1 MKPLLPTSM
10 NDEELLY
17 SLALTRIPGLGL
29 AGMRKLWHACGNAT
43 DIFRRR
49 MELPELVTGSDKLVE
64 ALDCPPAFERARH
77 ELEFI
82 RKNKIACLGYNDAEY
97 PSRLRECGDA
107 PTLLFYKGNTPLN
120 QLKVINLVG
129 TRHATE
135 YGKEICHNFLRDLRQ
150 LCPEVLIVSGLA
162 YGIDIHAHRAA
173 LEYGFPTI
181 GVLAHGLDRIYP
193 PSHRHTAV
201 QMVQQGGLLT
211 EFMSETNPDRQNF
224 VMRNRIVASMCDATI
239 VVESAAKG
247 GALITADLAEGYHRD
262 CFAFPGRLYDPYSQ
276 GCNALIRDN
285 RAALIQSAEE
295 FVKAMCWD
303 TGNTIPQPIQR
314 QLFPDL
320 TEEEEQI
327 ARTLQASPD
336 GLPINELAM
345 TSTLPVNKLSALLFE
360 MEIKGVIQALP
371 GNRYKTLL

>member
-1 MKPLLPTSM
+1 M

-29 AGMRKLWHACGNAT
+29 AGMRKLWHACGSAT

-49 MELPELVTGSDKLVE
+49 TELPKLVTGSDKLVE
-64 ALDCPPAFERARH
+64 ALDCPAAFERARR

-82 RKNKIACLGYNDAEY
+82 RKNKIACLGYNETEY

-135 YGKEICHNFLRDLRQ
+135 YGKEICRNFLRDLRQ

-193 PSHRHTAV
+193 PSHRQTAV

-224 VMRNRIVASMCDATI
+224 VMRNRIVAGMCDATI

-303 TGNTIPQPIQR
+303 TGNAIPQAIQR

-327 ARTLQASPD
+327 TRTLQVSPD

-345 TSTLPVNKLSALLFE
+345 ASTLPVNKLSALLFE

-371 GNRYKTLL
+371 GNRYKVLC

>member
-1 MKPLLPTSM
+1 MH
-10 NDEELLY
+10 DEELLH

-29 AGMRKLWHACGNAT
+29 AGMRKLLHACGNAT

-49 MELPELVTGSDKLVE
+49 KELPALVTGSDKLVD
-64 ALDCPPAFERARH
+64 ALDCPTAFERARH
-77 ELEFI
+77 EMEFI
-82 RKNKIACLGYNDAEY
+82 RRNRIDCFGYNDPEY
-97 PSRLRECGDA
+97 PSRLRECNDA

-129 TRHATE
+129 TRHATD
-135 YGKEICHNFLRDLRQ
+135 YGKEVCRTFLRDLRQ
-150 LCPEVLIVSGLA
+150 LCPEVLVVSGLA

-173 LEYGFPTI
+173 LEYGFATV

-193 PSHRHTAV
+193 SAHRQTAV
-201 QMVQQGGLLT
+201 QMLKQGGLLT
-211 EFMSETNPDRQNF
+211 EFMSGTNPDRQNF
-224 VMRNRIVASMCDATI
+224 VMRNRIVAGMCDATI
-239 VVESAAKG
+239 VIESAAKG

-262 CFAFPGRLYDPYSQ
+262 CFAYPGRSYDPYSH

-303 TGNTIPQPIQR
+303 MTSSAQTPVQR

-320 TEEEEQI
+320 TDEEEALVQV
-327 ARTLQASPD
+327 LQASPD
-336 GLPINELAM
+336 GLPINELAVAAG
-345 TSTLPVNKLSALLFE
+345 LPVNQLSALLFE
-360 MEIKGVIQALP
+360 MEIKRVAQALP
-371 GNRYKTLL
+371 GNRYKVLL